1 MVKNS
6 FAKFTGMENIL
17 WFMFHL
23 NIEQDKPSSRVDSI
37 KILDLVSGL
46 GTNRILIWQMYYIH
60 FYFLRV
66 ERTLA
71 KLKSNLQQPQ
81 S

>member
-37 KILDLVSGL
+37 KILDLTEIIFAFHIFG
-46 GTNRILIWQMYYIH
+46 
-60 FYFLRV
+60 
-66 ERTLA
+66 
-71 KLKSNLQQPQ
+71 
-81 S
+81 